1 MAGRGRP
8 AGSHDITPEIRGAW
22 KRACLIV
29 EDRGKSLSELIAD
42 AIEKDVVT
50 ALKAI
55 QGFLPRESKVD
66 LQVQE
71 NSLVDVLST
80 MPEQVR
86 PDEEELH

>member
-1 MAGRGRP
+1 M
-8 AGSHDITPEIRGAW
+8 
-22 KRACLIV
+22 
-29 EDRGKSLSELIAD
+29 IAD

-71 NSLVDVLST
+71 NSLVGVLSA
-80 MPEQVR
+80 MNQEIRLNDEEQVETR
-86 PDEEELH
+86 DPEAHGAARH